1 MNIFYLASNSISIP
15 RSANDT
21 MLRFV
26 ISFFLIISSL
36 AGATEFRIW
45 SNADKTKT
53 FEAEYVGNKDDR
65 VTMRLK
71 NLKIITMEMNKLHI
85 DDQAWIQQNHP
96 TENDGVAHTHI
107 KKIDED
113 AIFDTVVFGDNRDTV
128 TKKLYESKLVTATM
142 DPTFIGRTGL
152 NNVFVTRDK
161 IGGLNYSLTFNWSP
175 EGKLIECTLQT
186 EDRNIG
192 DYSSD
197 LEKSWQELGKILI
210 SIYGK
215 PKRFSKMPKA
225 SDLQESQ
232 TLTSHSWRLNQ
243 GGSILLGS
251 AKMDGRYQVVVRFTK
266 EIL

>member
-1 MNIFYLASNSISIP
+1 
-15 RSANDT
+15 

-26 ISFFLIISSL
+26 ISIYLIISSL

-45 SNADKTKT
+45 SNTDKTKT

-96 TENDGVAHTHI
+96 TENNKVANTHI

-128 TKKLYESKLVTATM
+128 TKKLYESKLVTATVE
-142 DPTFIGRTGL
+142 PTFIGRTGL
-152 NNVFVTRDK
+152 NNVFVTREK
-161 IGGLNYSLTFNWSP
+161 IGGLNCSLTFNWSP

-197 LEKSWQELGKILI
+197 LENSWQEFEKILI

-215 PKRFSKMPKA
+215 PKRFTKMPKA
-225 SDLQESQ
+225 SDLQEDQ
-232 TLTSHSWRLNQ
+232 MLTSHSWRLDQ